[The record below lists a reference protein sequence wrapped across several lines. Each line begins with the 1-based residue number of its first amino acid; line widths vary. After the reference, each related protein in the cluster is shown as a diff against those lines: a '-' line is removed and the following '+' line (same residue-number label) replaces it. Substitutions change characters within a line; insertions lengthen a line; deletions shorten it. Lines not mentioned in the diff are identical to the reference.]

1 MAPDFLPEREGCNCH
16 ELRWERMW
24 EEKVWAEEV
33 RSFILHIFL
42 LTCLLVIQVKEASQ
56 QHDIYVGVLSKVWA
70 EDIIL

>member
-1 MAPDFLPEREGCNCH
+1 MASDFLPEREGYSCH

-24 EEKVWAEEV
+24 EEKVWAEEI
-33 RSFILHIFL
+33 RSFILNIFL
-42 LTCLLVIQVKEASQ
+42 LTCLLVIQVKEPSQ